1 MYGYEPF
8 ECPYNPGGGVLC
20 ERKKCTTCGW
30 NPEVAQA
37 RLDAIIKKLEKEAKT
52 E

>member
-8 ECPYNPGGGVLC
+8 KCPYQPSGHVLC
-20 ERKKCTTCGW
+20 DKKTCSKCGW

-37 RLDAIIKKLEKEAKT
+37 RLDAIVEKLMKDVKVK
-52 E
+52 